1 MDIFIEILITWLFWP
16 IIIIVIIAILVQNY
30 IKKSETIEEQLWQM
44 SKYEKNMPSEKYL
57 EARLNALTFLN
68 KDNLIELEKL
78 RVCGIISE
86 REYQFAISHLR

>member
-1 MDIFIEILITWLFWP
+1 MDIFLEILITLFWP
-16 IIIIVIIAILVQNY
+16 IIIIVVIAILVQNY
-30 IKKSETIEEQLWQM
+30 IKKSKTIEEQLWQM

-57 EARLNALTFLN
+57 EARLNVLNNLN
-68 KDNLIELEKL
+68 KNYLIELEKL